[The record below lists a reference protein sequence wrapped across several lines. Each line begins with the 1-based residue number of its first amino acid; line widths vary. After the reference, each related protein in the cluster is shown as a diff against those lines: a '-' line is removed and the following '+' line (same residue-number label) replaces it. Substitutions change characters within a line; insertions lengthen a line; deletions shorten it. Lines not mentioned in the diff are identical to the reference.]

1 MEGHTIQGIVFAAQS
16 PATRATVLRNTHMQT
31 GECDAKDGEIIVLS
45 SRLQLPHPRIVVL
58 KVSCCRPCLSH
69 SRFSDC
75 HHSGAYLLPPPTMVT
90 QQLFFAQRKNMATEH
105 ELFSNAFEPVV

>member
-45 SRLQLPHPRIVVL
+45 SRLQLHSPTHRRAQGFVL
-58 KVSCCRPCLSH
+58 PSLFVSLALFRLS
-69 SRFSDC
+69 SFR
-75 HHSGAYLLPPPTMVT
+75 GLPPPTSNNGHTTAV
-90 QQLFFAQRKNMATEH
+90 FRTEKKYGH
-105 ELFSNAFEPVV
+105 RT